1 MSNQSNVIGRAYE
14 YICIE
19 ILNVEINKVRESKI
33 ERTSSYNVAE
43 DCWNIIDLEM
53 QEILKQSALTAVYS
67 IFDLEP
73 CILENDN
80 DILTL
85 KLQKDSEGEVGDVR
99 DIIIIRDN
107 IKWEIGLSIKHNH
120 FAVKHS
126 RLGKNLDFGERWFGI
141 KCSEQYWAEIKPI
154 FSYLDEKKKI
164 GAKWSELPNKEND
177 VYIPLLKAFMEEVKR
192 SYHLYPQ
199 IPRKLVEYL
208 LGEYDF
214 YKVISIDNKKV
225 TQIQTYNLRGKLNKA
240 SKKEK
245 PKTIIPIAKL
255 PTRIINIDF
264 KPKSSNTIELYLDEG
279 WQFSFRIH
287 NASTLV
293 ETSLKF
299 DIQIIG
305 MPTSIISIE
314 CSWNN
319 KKIN

>member
-1 MSNQSNVIGRAYE
+1 MGNQSNTIGRAYE

-19 ILNVEINKVRESKI
+19 TLNTEINKIRVSEI
-33 ERTSSYNVAE
+33 EKNSNYDIAKS
-43 DCWNIIDLEM
+43 CWEIIDMDM
-53 QEILKQSALTAVYS
+53 QETLEQSALSAVYS

-73 CILENDN
+73 LILEETQDKL
-80 DILTL
+80 IL
-85 KLQKDSEGEVGDVR
+85 KLQKDSEGEIGDVR
-99 DIIIIRDN
+99 DILIIRND

-126 RLGKNLDFGERWFGI
+126 RLGKNLDFAERWFGI
-141 KCSEQYWAEIKPI
+141 KCSEEYWNAINPV
-154 FSYLDEKKKI
+154 FSYLSAEKALGK
-164 GAKWSELPNKEND
+164 KWSELPDKEGD
-177 VYIPLLKAFMEEVKR
+177 VYIPILNAFVEEIKR
-192 SYHLYPQ
+192 KYIENPQ
-199 IPRKLVEYL
+199 LPQKMVEYL
-208 LGEYDF
+208 LGQYDF
-214 YKVISIDNKKV
+214 YKVISIDNKRV

-240 SKKEK
+240 SKRTK

-255 PTRIINIDF
+255 PTRIISIEF
-264 KPKSSNTIELYLDEG
+264 KPNSNNTVELYLDEG

-314 CSWNN
+314 CSWN
-319 KKIN
+319 KK